1 MNLEVVLGTSFVILF
16 LSILILVSAFR
27 KLVTAK
33 TIVKEYDNTFYDY
46 QSLIRKIERI
56 QRGTISRQKVLRL
69 ISSINSKKI
78 DYNLLSELEQE
89 VGYEFSYDSLKEIEN
104 VKGAYYYVSR
114 KKGSQKASK
123 SRERS

>member
-16 LSILILVSAFR
+16 LSILILVYAFR

-33 TIVKEYDNTFYDY
+33 TIVEEYDNTFYDY